1 MSSDGTQGPVLV
13 HGIKPEDPANP
24 PVRLEV
30 RDVIKDHPD
39 QWNLYLLGLERFQN
53 SVDEKLPLSYFEI
66 AGIHGLPYKKW
77 PDRDWN
83 NKMVRVDNRFG
94 GFCTHSSIL
103 FLTWHRPYLALF
115 EAELYKHVNAVADE
129 FEESER
135 KADYVK
141 AAKNFRMPYW
151 DWARPD
157 LGVFPT
163 QATAQARVHVKR
175 PHGKQQDFL
184 LDPNPLATYRFR
196 ESKSDRNINRF
207 PAVGGT
213 IRYPGQTT
221 SNSLVQQLTRFFA
234 GTDQSPRGKNLTE
247 RVLFILQSYQ
257 DFGAASHNRFNP
269 PEKPGQPDFAE
280 WGSIEDIH
288 NAIHTYSGGG
298 GHMGDPTVA
307 AFDPIFWLHH
317 TNIDRLFAIW
327 QACHDDPKD
336 PSTYVTDRTAGTG
349 SIGGNFFV
357 KAGGAETVKTPLA
370 PFAQSGNKDNQ
381 TFWTSE
387 GVRYTTEFGY
397 VYPETQKSKFPT
409 KKDILNEL
417 DRLYGKNASLA
428 NILRNGEGDFLAVS
442 EEFRSRARAHL
453 QAEEPSLKA
462 AAAAPAADPAEQKP
476 LSQSPANGSA
486 DVELPEDRDLKKL
499 VGPGNKYLE
508 WLVNIK
514 AEKAELGG
522 NYVVHVFLGSP
533 DDAIPLL
540 YVTNHS
546 HVGAFATFGQD
557 EHTACKNCQEG
568 RASGQRITGQ
578 VPLTIAL
585 AERYV
590 AGLLESLTPD
600 HVIPYLQ
607 KNLHWRV
614 TLADGELQQRSQLQ
628 NLLVSV
634 VTVEVK
640 VPGSPTDL
648 PQYADEVTPQPL
660 ATTNRNGTGRGDGTG
675 YDGSNF

>member
-13 HGIKPEDPANP
+13 HGIKPEDPAPP

-30 RDVIKDHPD
+30 RDMIKDHPD

-66 AGIHGLPYKKW
+66 AE
-77 PDRDWN
+77 WN

-103 FLTWHRPYLALF
+103 FLTWHRPYLVLF
-115 EAELYKHVNAVADE
+115 ETELYKHVNAVANE

-141 AAKNFRMPYW
+141 AAKDFRMPYW

-157 LGVFPT
+157 LGVFPA

-184 LDPNPLATYRFR
+184 LGPRP
-196 ESKSDRNINRF
+196 ESSGYF

-221 SNSLVQQLTRFFA
+221 SNSLLQQLARFFA
-234 GTDQSPRGKNLTE
+234 GTDGQSPRGKNLTE
-247 RVLFILQSYQ
+247 RVSFILQSYR

-269 PEKPGQPDFAE
+269 PEKPGQPNFAE

-370 PFAQSGNKDNQ
+370 PFAQSGTENNQ
-381 TFWTSE
+381 AFWTSE

-397 VYPETQKSKFPT
+397 AYPETQKSKFPT

-428 NILRNGEGDFLAVS
+428 NILRNNEGDFLAVS
-442 EEFRSRARAHL
+442 EEFQSRARAHL
-453 QAEEPSLKA
+453 QAEKPSPKA
-462 AAAAPAADPAEQKP
+462 ARPRTRP
-476 LSQSPANGSA
+476 SRSRW
-486 DVELPEDRDLKKL
+486 DRDLKKL
-499 VGPGNKYLE
+499 AE
-508 WLVNIK
+508 K

-533 DDAIPLL
+533 DDAVPLL
-540 YVTNHS
+540 YAMNYS
-546 HVGAFATFGQD
+546 HVGASATFGQD

-578 VPLTIAL
+578 VPLTLAL

-600 HVIPYLQ
+600 HVVPYLQ

-614 TLADGELQQRSQLQ
+614 TLADGELQQRSQLR

-634 VTVEVK
+634 VTMEVT

-648 PQYADEVTPQPL
+648 PRYADEVTPQPL
-660 ATTNRNGTGRGDGTG
+660 ATTNRNGTGRGHGTG